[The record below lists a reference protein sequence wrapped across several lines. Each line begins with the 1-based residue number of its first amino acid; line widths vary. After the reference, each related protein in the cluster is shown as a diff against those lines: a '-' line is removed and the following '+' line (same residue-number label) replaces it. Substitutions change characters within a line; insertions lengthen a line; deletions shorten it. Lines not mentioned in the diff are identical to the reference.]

1 MYNKKQKY
9 IQNMKKFDLN
19 IADKRDSKLIWE
31 KSTNE
36 WYLCLT
42 TKVEKKQHQADH
54 ENRVVSLDPGNRT
67 FATWYSPTAGIG
79 KIGDGDGEK
88 LVKLDT
94 PLTNLSV
101 SNPSLMAGKK
111 ET

>member
-1 MYNKKQKY
+1 
-9 IQNMKKFDLN
+9 MKKFDLN

-67 FATWYSPTAGIG
+67 LQLGIHQRQVL
-79 KIGDGDGEK
+79 ER
-88 LVKLDT
+88 LAMVMVK
-94 PLTNLSV
+94 N
-101 SNPSLMAGKK
+101 
-111 ET
+111 